1 MKQADDVKTVDLFDG
16 EKRPRGRPAKP
27 DSLSGAERS
36 RLFRERQKAAG
47 IKIARVPQA
56 VLDQAAKE
64 LRQVQAI
71 EQHRTFSLEGSHA
84 EIRRLVEKIA
94 EQDEEIKRLRGVL
107 KQR

>member
-27 DSLSGAERS
+27 DALSGAERS
-36 RLFRERQKAAG
+36 RMFRERQKAAG
-47 IKIARVPQA
+47 VKIARVPQT

-71 EQHRTFSLEGSHA
+71 EQHRTFSLEGAHA

-94 EQDEEIKRLRGVL
+94 EQDEEIKRLTAAL